1 MRRFVAVELGHPL
14 LSLTR
19 VVVVADGPV
28 SAASCAVDS
37 PSAVVVLEVVGL
49 VVVVGVAVTA
59 PAVNAG
65 LAPLE
70 VMSG

>member
-1 MRRFVAVELGHPL
+1 MPRACKDLWL
-14 LSLTR
+14 LSR
-19 VVVVADGPV
+19 DIHCCHCGPV
-28 SAASCAVDS
+28 LAASCAVDG
-37 PSAVVVLEVVGL
+37 PSAVLVLEAVGL

-59 PAVNAG
+59 SVVNAG